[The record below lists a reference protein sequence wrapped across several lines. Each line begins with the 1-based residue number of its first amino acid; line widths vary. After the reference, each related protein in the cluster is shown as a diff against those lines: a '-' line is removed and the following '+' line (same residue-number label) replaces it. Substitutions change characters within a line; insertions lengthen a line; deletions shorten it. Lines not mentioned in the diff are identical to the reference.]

1 MATSPLPTHLG
12 RYSIVEQI
20 GVGASSN
27 VYLAINNQTYASVAI
42 KQLRETIKKE
52 GYRRLLANE
61 VALAPKLDHK
71 NIVRFIRADLTEPS
85 GPYTVMEY
93 IKGESLDKHQYSDT
107 LLPINTVLSIIEQVA
122 NALQHVAQQGIVH
135 RDVKPENI
143 MWMPNGM
150 AKLTDFG
157 CAIATGQSGAMVAGS
172 LAYMS
177 PEQLEGHPLDERA
190 DIYSLGATLYR
201 LLTGKNSFT
210 ADNEFEAR
218 VAVLNFPAQ
227 PIRSHRSELPDRLVA
242 VVHRALEKDENRRFQ
257 NWAEFIHEFGEAAH
271 EVRMSV
277 QDYDVNRGFSSS
289 TQSAISTQ
297 LSVSRQFSR
306 SGFSRSMMPGG

>member
-1 MATSPLPTHLG
+1 MATSSQPTHLG

-27 VYLAINNQTYASVAI
+27 VYLAINNETYSSVAI
-42 KQLRETIKKE
+42 KQLRETIKRE
-52 GYRRLLANE
+52 GFVRLLANE
-61 VALAPKLDHK
+61 VALAPKLNHR

-93 IKGESLDKHQYSDT
+93 IKGESLDKHQHPDT
-107 LLPINTVLSIIEQVA
+107 LLPINTVISIVEQVA
-122 NALQHVAQQGIVH
+122 AALQHVAQQGIVH

-143 MWMPNGM
+143 LWMKNGM

-201 LLTGKNSFT
+201 LLTGRNSFT
-210 ADNEFEAR
+210 ADNEFDAR
-218 VAVLNFPAQ
+218 IAVLHFPAT
-227 PIRSHRSELPDRLVA
+227 PIRSHRKELPDRLVE
-242 VVHRALEKDENRRFQ
+242 VVHRALEKEEARRFQ
-257 NWAEFIHEFGEAAH
+257 HWDEFIHAFGEAAH

-277 QDYDVNRGFSSS
+277 VDFDLYRGFSAP
-289 TQSAISTQ
+289 TQSAISSQ

-306 SGFSRSMMPGG
+306 SGFSRSMLPGG

>member
-1 MATSPLPTHLG
+1 MAEAKLPTHLG

-27 VYLAINNQTYASVAI
+27 VYLAINNETYASVAI

-143 MWMPNGM
+143 MWMRNGM
-150 AKLTDFG
+150 VKLTDFG

-201 LLTGKNSFT
+201 LLTGKNSFA

-257 NWAEFIHEFGEAAH
+257 NWGEFIQEFGEAAH